1 MKLKRP
7 GRSSLCW
14 LLLLAILVVGA
25 VSAPLFSEGCVLSV
39 DPNGGVWKGSSH
51 MASFE
56 MKQGDTLTIPVPER
70 EHYTFGGWTVAGG
83 GWSVGEDEQSTADTG
98 AALFSEETVLTMGGE
113 DVTLTAS
120 WIAQSC
126 TVTCVDLAG
135 EEELGRWEKTAAF
148 GSRVNGSDWGDD
160 AGADVYYEGYSYTGC
175 TTLVCQ
181 EENPVVYR
189 HFAPC
194 IRLGE
199 EDLFLIEGGNRALEC
214 SGPIPQGA
222 AFSSSAPDIVSV
234 EPDTGILTGNG
245 LGKAV
250 ITLTLADGSK
260 AGEIVV
266 YCYRPTTYTTE
277 TTGVAAYPR
286 ILHTANSSHEDAHH
300 DYVIFS
306 QYKQDNP
313 YVSSHGCALCCV
325 AEICQGYGV
334 EDVNPVF
341 LLESAIPEVADKLGI
356 PIDKELGT
364 DAGSRPLGFYGMKQM
379 LASVGISSEQVYNWE
394 DETEAVDEVTQ
405 NLSLG
410 RPVVVLIYNN
420 KWNGIQLSSG
430 YHFILLTG
438 IDEDGYVMNVCSSSC
453 RVESTKKSPSAR
465 VTVSQL
471 LGHYLKNTKVK
482 DPEDFFFYMPSGSG
496 TVEFLKVTCDVP
508 GERTLEA
515 VGDGVT
521 FQDLKVEETYNWE
534 QD

>member
-1 MKLKRP
+1 MKLKKM
-7 GRSSLCW
+7 GRRSLCW
-14 LLLLAILVVGA
+14 LLLLAILVAGA
-25 VSAPLFSEGCVLSV
+25 VSASLFSEGCVLTIN
-39 DPNGGVWKGSSH
+39 PNGGVWKGSSH
-51 MASFE
+51 MANFE
-56 MKQGDTLTIPVPER
+56 MKQGDTLTVPVPER
-70 EHYTFGGWTVAGG
+70 EHYTFAGWTVEGSG
-83 GWSVGEDEQSTADTG
+83 CSVGDDEVGPGDSS
-98 AALFSEETVLTMGGE
+98 AARFTEEAVLTMGSE
-113 DVTLTAS
+113 DVTLTAG

-126 TVTCVDLAG
+126 TITCIDLAG
-135 EEELGRWEKTAAF
+135 EEELGRAEKAVDF
-148 GSRVNGSDWGDD
+148 GSRVSGADWGDD
-160 AGADVYYEGYSYTGC
+160 AAADAYYEGYSYTSC
-175 TTLVCQ
+175 TTLVCDGGDQ
-181 EENPVVYR
+181 VVYR
-189 HFAPC
+189 RFAPC
-194 IRLGE
+194 ISLGE
-199 EDLFLIEGGNRALEC
+199 EDLFLIEGENRGLAC
-214 SGPIPQGA
+214 SGPIPEGA
-222 AFSSSAPDIVSV
+222 EFSSSAPEIVSV
-234 EPDTGILTGNG
+234 EPDTGVLTGND

-250 ITLTLADGSK
+250 ITLNLADGSA

-266 YCYRPTTYTTE
+266 YCYRPTTYSTE
-277 TTGVAAYPR
+277 TTGVKAYPR
-286 ILHTANSSHEDAHH
+286 ILHTSNPSNEDANH

-306 QYKQDNP
+306 QYKQNND
-313 YVSSHGCALCCV
+313 YIASHGCALCCV

-341 LLESAIPEVADKLGI
+341 LLDSAIPEVADKQGI
-356 PIDKELGT
+356 TIGKELGT
-364 DAGSRPLGFYGMKQM
+364 DSGSRPLGFYGMKQV

-394 DETEAVDEVTQ
+394 DETDAVDEVTQ

-482 DPEDFFFYMPSGSG
+482 DSEDFFFHMPSGSG

-508 GERTLEA
+508 GERTLKA
-515 VGDGVT
+515 MGDGVS
-521 FQDLKVEETYNWE
+521 FKELKREKKYNWE